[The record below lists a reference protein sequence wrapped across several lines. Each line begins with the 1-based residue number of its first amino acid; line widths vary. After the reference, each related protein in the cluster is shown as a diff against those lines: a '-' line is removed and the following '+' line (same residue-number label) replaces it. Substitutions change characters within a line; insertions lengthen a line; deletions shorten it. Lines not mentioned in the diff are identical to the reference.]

1 MLPWHRVCRGYGY
14 DNLAE
19 IACGSVGCRSA
30 FRQPIDKSMF
40 NYKRFVGTRVI
51 PEHRTAV
58 ISNRKGT
65 LDFRYS
71 VGDPDSYVFT
81 ADVYAYMENSHP
93 DRHLGWSRFA
103 LPPGTG
109 RGTLEMD
116 FGKVDAES
124 MHVTVKGS
132 RCSSVDSWCNPDF
145 AFDPLGDLQL
155 APSSW
160 GEGRGAFV

>member
-1 MLPWHRVCRGYGY
+1 MSPV
-14 DNLAE
+14 A
-19 IACGSVGCRSA
+19 ARSA

-103 LPPGTG
+103 LPTHTTQAG
-109 RGTLEMD
+109 RFGVCTHMDVLMFGEPKLDYPAVVNTL
-116 FGKVDAES
+116 
-124 MHVTVKGS
+124 
-132 RCSSVDSWCNPDF
+132 
-145 AFDPLGDLQL
+145 
-155 APSSW
+155 
-160 GEGRGAFV
+160 